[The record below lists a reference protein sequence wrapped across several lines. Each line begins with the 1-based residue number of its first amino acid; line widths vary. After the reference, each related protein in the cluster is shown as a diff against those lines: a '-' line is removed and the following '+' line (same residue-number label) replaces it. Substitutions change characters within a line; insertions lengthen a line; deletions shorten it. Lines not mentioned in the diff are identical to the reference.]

1 MTRKF
6 REFKKS
12 LSEEK
17 ARVKLYK
24 SGKNWVKAG
33 IKEFQLLKA
42 LGLSFLSHDI
52 VKDENGE
59 VTTQFGEQLKK
70 NALRTTAFAGGM
82 FTVNMLHDQQAFAA
96 SDAPITSE
104 LATKSQTIGDQ
115 TSIVIEKSTSSDQ
128 STNPITESESKH
140 DSESISLSEHQTSE
154 STSLSTSTSKSISTS
169 VEESES
175 TSKDSHTKTQDSQS
189 DNHQSTSQEVNGSS
203 NHEQSTPHTAQSLTS
218 LSIESQTSTSNAS
231 LKETKEGELSKNL
244 SKLSQNQN
252 IKLHEEHTMRSADL
266 SSGYTGFRAA
276 YYVPRSRTTPTT
288 KVYTGQG
295 SFRGRG
301 RIKYNIFYKVVVTS
315 NGKEMKIR
323 YTLSQDDPNTSNVE
337 KPRWAGQKRFGIHN
351 TWDAGPGRGQL
362 KLGSA
367 FGKPTV
373 IQGETRPNYGSWV
386 GTPIT
391 KYVSGDRTNG
401 FYWQAAVLA
410 PRHGEKGEGITAEIT
425 VPIVNPSG
433 RFNWEFHPVGQQD
446 GVGGKTDY
454 FENVWIRDYDPYYKY
469 IQTKEGR
476 ASVSHSIS
484 QVKAS
489 ESRSTSLIQSES
501 IRRSQSISESE
512 SIAAAS
518 HSASVAKSQSISRSQ
533 SVAKSQSISR
543 SQSIA
548 HSRSASVAKSQ
559 SISRSQ
565 SIAHSRS
572 ASVAKSQSI
581 SRSQSIAHSRSA
593 SVAKSQSI
601 SRSQSIAQSQSA
613 SVAKSQSISRSQ
625 SIAHSRSASVAES
638 QSISR
643 SQSIAHSQSVAAS
656 ESESLSIS
664 LSKKQSISMSNSES
678 AAKSHSLS
686 VKRSNWIKKSKAAS
700 VRKSHSLSVRKSNS
714 AKRSH
719 AISVRKSKSLSVKK
733 SIAQSQSA
741 SVAKSQ
747 SISRS
752 QSVAASESASLSKS
766 K

>member
-218 LSIESQTSTSNAS
+218 LSIENQTSTSNTS

-323 YTLSQDDPNTSNVE
+323 YTLSQDNPNTSNVE
-337 KPRWAGQKRFGIHN
+337 KPRWAGQKRYGIKN
-351 TWDAGPGRGQL
+351 GWDAGPGRGQL

-373 IQGETRPNYGSWV
+373 RQGVTIQNYGVWAV
-386 GTPIT
+386 GSNVKP
-391 KYVSGDRTNG
+391 VSGDHNNG
-401 FYWQAAVLA
+401 YYWQPAVLSA
-410 PRHGEKGEGITAEIT
+410 KHGEAGYGVTAEIT
-425 VPIVNPSG
+425 VPIVNPTG

-446 GVGGKTDY
+446 GVGGMTDY

-469 IQTKEGR
+469 IQTNEGR
-476 ASVSHSIS
+476 ASVSNSIS
-484 QVKAS
+484 EVKAS
-489 ESRSTSLIQSES
+489 ESRSTSLVQSES

-512 SIAAAS
+512 SIVAAS

-533 SVAKSQSISR
+533 SVAKS
-543 SQSIA
+543 
-548 HSRSASVAKSQ
+548 
-559 SISRSQ
+559 
-565 SIAHSRS
+565 
-572 ASVAKSQSI
+572 
-581 SRSQSIAHSRSA
+581 
-593 SVAKSQSI
+593 
-601 SRSQSIAQSQSA
+601 
-613 SVAKSQSISRSQ
+613 
-625 SIAHSRSASVAES
+625 
-638 QSISR
+638 
-643 SQSIAHSQSVAAS
+643 
-656 ESESLSIS
+656 
-664 LSKKQSISMSNSES
+664 
-678 AAKSHSLS
+678 
-686 VKRSNWIKKSKAAS
+686 
-700 VRKSHSLSVRKSNS
+700 
-714 AKRSH
+714 
-719 AISVRKSKSLSVKK
+719 
-733 SIAQSQSA
+733 
-741 SVAKSQ
+741 
-747 SISRS
+747 
-752 QSVAASESASLSKS
+752 
-766 K
+766 

>member
-189 DNHQSTSQEVNGSS
+189 DSHQSTSQEVNGSS

-218 LSIESQTSTSNAS
+218 LSIESQTSTSNTS

-266 SSGYTGFRAA
+266 NSGYTGFRAA

-301 RIKYNIFYKVVVTS
+301 RIKYDIFYKVVVTS

-323 YTLSQDDPNTSNVE
+323 YTLSQDNPNTSNVE
-337 KPRWAGQKRFGIHN
+337 KPRWAGQKRYGIKN
-351 TWDAGPGRGQL
+351 GWDAGPGRGQL

-373 IQGETRPNYGSWV
+373 RQGVTIENYGGWAV
-386 GTPIT
+386 GSNVKP
-391 KYVSGDRTNG
+391 VSGDHNNG
-401 FYWQAAVLA
+401 YYWQPAVLS
-410 PRHGEKGEGITAEIT
+410 PKHGEAGYGVTAEIT
-425 VPIVNPSG
+425 VPIVNPTG

-446 GVGGKTDY
+446 GVGGMTDY

-469 IQTKEGR
+469 IQTNEGR
-476 ASVSHSIS
+476 ASVSNSIS
-484 QVKAS
+484 EVKAS
-489 ESRSTSLIQSES
+489 ESRSTSLVQSES

-512 SIAAAS
+512 SIVAAS

-601 SRSQSIAQSQSA
+601 SRSQSIAN
-613 SVAKSQSISRSQ
+613 
-625 SIAHSRSASVAES
+625 
-638 QSISR
+638 
-643 SQSIAHSQSVAAS
+643 SQSVAAS

-766 K
+766 KSTSLSNSVSAEKSTSLSRSASVAKSQSIS

>member
-218 LSIESQTSTSNAS
+218 LSIESQTSTSNTS

-295 SFRGRG
+295 SFRGR
-301 RIKYNIFYKVVVTS
+301 IKYNIFYKVVVTS

-323 YTLSQDDPNTSNVE
+323 YTLSQDNPNTSNVE
-337 KPRWAGQKRFGIHN
+337 KPRWAGQKRYGIKN
-351 TWDAGPGRGQL
+351 GWDAGPGRGQL

-373 IQGETRPNYGSWV
+373 RQGVTIENYGGWAV
-386 GTPIT
+386 GSNVKP
-391 KYVSGDRTNG
+391 VSGDHNNG
-401 FYWQAAVLA
+401 YYWQPAVLSA
-410 PRHGEKGEGITAEIT
+410 KHGEAGYGVTAEIT
-425 VPIVNPSG
+425 VPIVNPTG

-446 GVGGKTDY
+446 GVGGMTDY

-469 IQTKEGR
+469 IQTNEGR
-476 ASVSHSIS
+476 ASVSNSIS
-484 QVKAS
+484 EVKAS
-489 ESRSTSLIQSES
+489 ESRSTSLVQSES

-512 SIAAAS
+512 SIVAAS

-559 SISRSQ
+559 SISRRQ
-565 SIAHSRS
+565 SIAHSR
-572 ASVAKSQSI
+572 
-581 SRSQSIAHSRSA
+581 
-593 SVAKSQSI
+593 
-601 SRSQSIAQSQSA
+601 SA

-643 SQSIAHSQSVAAS
+643 SQSIANSQSVAAS

-752 QSVAASESASLSKS
+752 QSV
-766 K
+766 

>member
-218 LSIESQTSTSNAS
+218 LSIESQTSTSNTS

-323 YTLSQDDPNTSNVE
+323 YTLSQDNPNTSNVE
-337 KPRWAGQKRFGIHN
+337 KPRWAGQKRYGIKN
-351 TWDAGPGRGQL
+351 GWDAGPGRGQL

-373 IQGETRPNYGSWV
+373 RQGVTIENYGGWAV
-386 GTPIT
+386 GSNVKP
-391 KYVSGDRTNG
+391 VSGDHNNG
-401 FYWQAAVLA
+401 YYWQPAVLS
-410 PRHGEKGEGITAEIT
+410 PKHGEAGYGVTAEIT
-425 VPIVNPSG
+425 VPIVNPTG

-446 GVGGKTDY
+446 GVGGMTDY

-469 IQTKEGR
+469 IQTNEGR
-476 ASVSHSIS
+476 ASVSNSIS
-484 QVKAS
+484 EVKAS
-489 ESRSTSLIQSES
+489 ESRSTSLVQSES

-512 SIAAAS
+512 SIVAAS

-559 SISRSQ
+559 SISR
-565 SIAHSRS
+565 R
-572 ASVAKSQSI
+572 
-581 SRSQSIAHSRSA
+581 QSIAHSRSA

-601 SRSQSIAQSQSA
+601 SRSQSIAQSRSASVAKSQSISRSQSIAQSRSA

-643 SQSIAHSQSVAAS
+643 SQSIAHSRSASVAESQSISRSQSIANSQSVAAS

-741 SVAKSQ
+741 
-747 SISRS
+747 
-752 QSVAASESASLSKS
+752 
-766 K
+766 

>member
-218 LSIESQTSTSNAS
+218 LSIESQTSTSNTS

-337 KPRWAGQKRFGIHN
+337 KPRWAGQKRYGIKN
-351 TWDAGPGRGQL
+351 GWDAGPGRGQL

-373 IQGETRPNYGSWV
+373 RQGVTIENYGGWAV
-386 GTPIT
+386 GSNVKP
-391 KYVSGDRTNG
+391 VSGDHNNG
-401 FYWQAAVLA
+401 YYWQPAVLS
-410 PRHGEKGEGITAEIT
+410 PKHGEAGYGVTAEIT
-425 VPIVNPSG
+425 VPIVNPTG

-446 GVGGKTDY
+446 GVGGMTDY

-469 IQTKEGR
+469 IQTNEGR
-476 ASVSHSIS
+476 ASVSNSIS
-484 QVKAS
+484 EVKAS
-489 ESRSTSLIQSES
+489 ESRSTSLVQSES

-512 SIAAAS
+512 SIVAAS

-572 ASVAKSQSI
+572 ASVA
-581 SRSQSIAHSRSA
+581 
-593 SVAKSQSI
+593 
-601 SRSQSIAQSQSA
+601 
-613 SVAKSQSISRSQ
+613 
-625 SIAHSRSASVAES
+625 ES

-643 SQSIAHSQSVAAS
+643 SQSIANSQSVAAS

-766 K
+766 KSTSLSNSVSAEKSTSLSRSASVAKSQSISRSQS

>member
-218 LSIESQTSTSNAS
+218 LSIESQTSTSNTS

-337 KPRWAGQKRFGIHN
+337 KPRWAGQKRYGIKN
-351 TWDAGPGRGQL
+351 GWDAGPGRGQL

-373 IQGETRPNYGSWV
+373 RQGVTIENYGGWAV
-386 GTPIT
+386 GSNVKP
-391 KYVSGDRTNG
+391 VSGDHNNG
-401 FYWQAAVLA
+401 YYWQPAVLS
-410 PRHGEKGEGITAEIT
+410 PKHGEAGYGVTAEIT
-425 VPIVNPSG
+425 VPIVNPTG

-446 GVGGKTDY
+446 GVGGMTDY

-469 IQTKEGR
+469 IQTNEGR
-476 ASVSHSIS
+476 ASVSNSIS
-484 QVKAS
+484 EVKAS
-489 ESRSTSLIQSES
+489 ESRSTSLVQSES

-512 SIAAAS
+512 SIVAAS

-581 SRSQSIAHSRSA
+581 SRRQSIAHSRSA

-601 SRSQSIAQSQSA
+601 SRSQSIAQSRSA

-643 SQSIAHSQSVAAS
+643 SQSIANSQSVAAS

-752 QSVAASESASLSKS
+752 QSVAASESAS
-766 K
+766 

>member
-189 DNHQSTSQEVNGSS
+189 DSHQSTSQEVNGSS

-218 LSIESQTSTSNAS
+218 LSIESQTSTSNTS

-266 SSGYTGFRAA
+266 NSGYTGFRAA

-301 RIKYNIFYKVVVTS
+301 RIKYDIFYKVVVTS

-323 YTLSQDDPNTSNVE
+323 YTLSQDNPNTSNVE
-337 KPRWAGQKRFGIHN
+337 KPRWAGQKRYGIKN
-351 TWDAGPGRGQL
+351 GWDAGPGRGQL

-373 IQGETRPNYGSWV
+373 RQGVTIENYGGWAV
-386 GTPIT
+386 GSNVKP
-391 KYVSGDRTNG
+391 VSGDHNNG
-401 FYWQAAVLA
+401 YYWQPAVLS
-410 PRHGEKGEGITAEIT
+410 PKHGEAGYGVTAEIT
-425 VPIVNPSG
+425 VPIVNPTG

-446 GVGGKTDY
+446 GVGGMTDY

-469 IQTKEGR
+469 IQTNEGR
-476 ASVSHSIS
+476 ASVSNSIS
-484 QVKAS
+484 EVKAS
-489 ESRSTSLIQSES
+489 ESRSTSLVQSES

-512 SIAAAS
+512 SIVAAS

-601 SRSQSIAQSQSA
+601 SRSQSIAHSRSA

-625 SIAHSRSASVAES
+625 SIAQSRSASVAKS

-643 SQSIAHSQSVAAS
+643 SQSIANSQSVAAS

-752 QSVAASESASLSKS
+752 QSVAASE
-766 K
+766 

>member
-189 DNHQSTSQEVNGSS
+189 DSHQSTSQEVNGSS

-218 LSIESQTSTSNAS
+218 LSIESQTSTSNTS

-301 RIKYNIFYKVVVTS
+301 RIKYDIFYKVVVTS

-323 YTLSQDDPNTSNVE
+323 YTLSQDNPNTSNVE
-337 KPRWAGQKRFGIHN
+337 KPRWAGQKRFGIKN
-351 TWDAGPGRGQL
+351 GWDAGPGRGQL

-373 IQGETRPNYGSWV
+373 RQGVTIENYGGWAV
-386 GTPIT
+386 GSNV
-391 KYVSGDRTNG
+391 KQVSGDHNNG
-401 FYWQAAVLA
+401 YYWQPAVLS
-410 PRHGEKGEGITAEIT
+410 PKHGEAGYGVTAEIT
-425 VPIVNPSG
+425 VPIVNPTG

-446 GVGGKTDY
+446 GVGGMTDY

-469 IQTKEGR
+469 IQTNEGR
-476 ASVSHSIS
+476 ASVSNSIS
-484 QVKAS
+484 EVKAS
-489 ESRSTSLIQSES
+489 ESRSTSLVQSES

-512 SIAAAS
+512 SIVAAS
-518 HSASVAKSQSISRSQ
+518 HSASVKKPICGEITIDLKKSVDCTQPISKCGKITIDLKKPVDCTQPISKCGKITVDFKKAVDRTQPISKCGKITVDFKKAVNCAESISKCGKITIDFKK
-533 SVAKSQSISR
+533 SVNCAESISKCGK
-543 SQSIA
+543 IA
-548 HSRSASVAKSQ
+548 IDFKKSVNCAE
-559 SISRSQ
+559 SISKCGK
-565 SIAHSRS
+565 IT
-572 ASVAKSQSI
+572 I
-581 SRSQSIAHSRSA
+581 DF
-593 SVAKSQSI
+593 
-601 SRSQSIAQSQSA
+601 
-613 SVAKSQSISRSQ
+613 
-625 SIAHSRSASVAES
+625 
-638 QSISR
+638 
-643 SQSIAHSQSVAAS
+643 
-656 ESESLSIS
+656 
-664 LSKKQSISMSNSES
+664 
-678 AAKSHSLS
+678 
-686 VKRSNWIKKSKAAS
+686 KKSVNCTEPINKCS
-700 VRKSHSLSVRKSNS
+700 GITVDF
-714 AKRSH
+714 
-719 AISVRKSKSLSVKK
+719 KK
-733 SIAQSQSA
+733 SVDCA
-741 SVAKSQ
+741 
-747 SISRS
+747 
-752 QSVAASESASLSKS
+752 
-766 K
+766 

>member
-189 DNHQSTSQEVNGSS
+189 DSHQSTSQEVNGSS

-218 LSIESQTSTSNAS
+218 LSIESQTSTSNTS

-266 SSGYTGFRAA
+266 NSGYTGFRAA

-301 RIKYNIFYKVVVTS
+301 RIKYDIFYKVVVTS

-323 YTLSQDDPNTSNVE
+323 YTLSQDNPNTSNVE
-337 KPRWAGQKRFGIHN
+337 KPRWAGQKRYGIKN
-351 TWDAGPGRGQL
+351 GWDAGPGRGQL

-373 IQGETRPNYGSWV
+373 RQGVTIQNYGVWAV
-386 GTPIT
+386 GSNVKP
-391 KYVSGDRTNG
+391 VSGDHNNG
-401 FYWQAAVLA
+401 YYWQPAVLS
-410 PRHGEKGEGITAEIT
+410 PKHGEAGYGVTAEIT
-425 VPIVNPSG
+425 VPIVNPTG

-446 GVGGKTDY
+446 GVGGMTDY

-469 IQTKEGR
+469 IQTNEGR
-476 ASVSHSIS
+476 ASVSNSIS
-484 QVKAS
+484 EVKAS
-489 ESRSTSLIQSES
+489 ESRSTSLVQSES

-512 SIAAAS
+512 SIVAAS

-559 SISRSQ
+559 SISRRQ

-581 SRSQSIAHSRSA
+581 SRSQSIAN
-593 SVAKSQSI
+593 
-601 SRSQSIAQSQSA
+601 
-613 SVAKSQSISRSQ
+613 
-625 SIAHSRSASVAES
+625 
-638 QSISR
+638 
-643 SQSIAHSQSVAAS
+643 SQSVAAS

-766 K
+766 KSTSLSNSVSAEKSTSLSRSASVAKSQSISRSQSVAAS

>member
-218 LSIESQTSTSNAS
+218 LSIESQTSTSNTS

-266 SSGYTGFRAA
+266 NSGYTGFRAA

-323 YTLSQDDPNTSNVE
+323 YTLSQDNPNTSNVE
-337 KPRWAGQKRFGIHN
+337 KPRWAGQKRYGIKN
-351 TWDAGPGRGQL
+351 GWDAGPGRGQL

-373 IQGETRPNYGSWV
+373 RQGVTIENYGGWAV
-386 GTPIT
+386 GSNVKP
-391 KYVSGDRTNG
+391 VSGDHNNG
-401 FYWQAAVLA
+401 YYWQPAVLS
-410 PRHGEKGEGITAEIT
+410 PKHGEAGYGVTAEIT
-425 VPIVNPSG
+425 VPIVNPTG

-446 GVGGKTDY
+446 GVGGMTDY

-469 IQTKEGR
+469 IQTNEGR
-476 ASVSHSIS
+476 ASVSNSIS
-484 QVKAS
+484 EVKAS
-489 ESRSTSLIQSES
+489 ESRSTSLVQSES

-512 SIAAAS
+512 SIVAAS

-581 SRSQSIAHSRSA
+581 SRRQSIAHSRSASVAKSQSISRRQSIAHSRSA

-601 SRSQSIAQSQSA
+601 SRSQSIAQSRSA

-625 SIAHSRSASVAES
+625 SIAQSRSASVA
-638 QSISR
+638 
-643 SQSIAHSQSVAAS
+643 
-656 ESESLSIS
+656 
-664 LSKKQSISMSNSES
+664 
-678 AAKSHSLS
+678 KS
-686 VKRSNWIKKSKAAS
+686 
-700 VRKSHSLSVRKSNS
+700 
-714 AKRSH
+714 
-719 AISVRKSKSLSVKK
+719 
-733 SIAQSQSA
+733 
-741 SVAKSQ
+741 
-747 SISRS
+747 
-752 QSVAASESASLSKS
+752 
-766 K
+766 

>member
-59 VTTQFGEQLKK
+59 VTTQFGERLKK

-189 DNHQSTSQEVNGSS
+189 DSHQSTSQEVNGSS

-218 LSIESQTSTSNAS
+218 LSIESQTSTSNTS

-512 SIAAAS
+512 SIVAAS

-572 ASVAKSQSI
+572 ASVA
-581 SRSQSIAHSRSA
+581 
-593 SVAKSQSI
+593 
-601 SRSQSIAQSQSA
+601 
-613 SVAKSQSISRSQ
+613 
-625 SIAHSRSASVAES
+625 ES

-643 SQSIAHSQSVAAS
+643 SQSIANSQSVAAS

-766 K
+766 KSTSLSNSVSAEKSTSLSRSASVAKSQSISRSQSVV

>member
-218 LSIESQTSTSNAS
+218 LSIESQTSTSNTS

-337 KPRWAGQKRFGIHN
+337 KPRWAGQKRYGIKN
-351 TWDAGPGRGQL
+351 GWDAGPGRGQL

-373 IQGETRPNYGSWV
+373 RQGVTIENYGGWAV
-386 GTPIT
+386 GSNVKP
-391 KYVSGDRTNG
+391 VSGDHNNG
-401 FYWQAAVLA
+401 YYWQPAVLS
-410 PRHGEKGEGITAEIT
+410 PKHGEAGYGVTAEIT
-425 VPIVNPSG
+425 VPIVNPTG

-446 GVGGKTDY
+446 GVGGMTDY

-469 IQTKEGR
+469 IQTNEGR
-476 ASVSHSIS
+476 ASVSNSIS
-484 QVKAS
+484 EVKAS
-489 ESRSTSLIQSES
+489 ESRSTSLVQSES

-512 SIAAAS
+512 SIVAAS

-581 SRSQSIAHSRSA
+581 SRRQSIAHSRSA

-601 SRSQSIAQSQSA
+601 SRSQSIAQSRSA

-643 SQSIAHSQSVAAS
+643 SQSIANSQSVAAS

-752 QSVAASESASLSKS
+752 QSVAASESA
-766 K
+766 

>member
-218 LSIESQTSTSNAS
+218 LSIESQTSTSNTS

-337 KPRWAGQKRFGIHN
+337 KPRWAGQKRYGIKN
-351 TWDAGPGRGQL
+351 GWDAGPGRGQL

-373 IQGETRPNYGSWV
+373 RQGVTIQNYGVWAV
-386 GTPIT
+386 GSNVKP
-391 KYVSGDRTNG
+391 VSGDHNNG
-401 FYWQAAVLA
+401 YYWQPAVLS
-410 PRHGEKGEGITAEIT
+410 PKHGEAGYGVTAEIT
-425 VPIVNPSG
+425 VPIVNPTG

-446 GVGGKTDY
+446 GVGGMTDY

-469 IQTKEGR
+469 IQTNEGR
-476 ASVSHSIS
+476 ASVSNSIS
-484 QVKAS
+484 EVKAS
-489 ESRSTSLIQSES
+489 ESRSTSLVQSES

-512 SIAAAS
+512 SIVAAS
-518 HSASVAKSQSISRSQ
+518 H
-533 SVAKSQSISR
+533 
-543 SQSIA
+543 
-548 HSRSASVAKSQ
+548 
-559 SISRSQ
+559 
-565 SIAHSRS
+565 
-572 ASVAKSQSI
+572 
-581 SRSQSIAHSRSA
+581 
-593 SVAKSQSI
+593 
-601 SRSQSIAQSQSA
+601 
-613 SVAKSQSISRSQ
+613 
-625 SIAHSRSASVAES
+625 
-638 QSISR
+638 
-643 SQSIAHSQSVAAS
+643 
-656 ESESLSIS
+656 
-664 LSKKQSISMSNSES
+664 
-678 AAKSHSLS
+678 
-686 VKRSNWIKKSKAAS
+686 
-700 VRKSHSLSVRKSNS
+700 
-714 AKRSH
+714 
-719 AISVRKSKSLSVKK
+719 
-733 SIAQSQSA
+733 SA

-766 K
+766 KSTSLSNSVSAEKSTSLSRSASVAKSQSISRSQSVAASESASLSKSKSTSLSNSVSAEKSTSLSRSASVAKSQSISRSQSVAASESASLSKSKSTSLSNSVSAEKSTSLSRSASVAKSQSISRSQSVAASESASLSKSKSTSLSNSVSVEKSTSLSRSASVAKSQSISRSQSVAASESASLSKSKSTSLSNSVSAEKSTSLSRSASVAKSQS

>member
-59 VTTQFGEQLKK
+59 VTTQFGERLKK

-189 DNHQSTSQEVNGSS
+189 DSHQSTSQEVNGSS

-218 LSIESQTSTSNAS
+218 LSIESQTSTSNTS

-323 YTLSQDDPNTSNVE
+323 YTLSQDNPDTSNVE
-337 KPRWAGQKRFGIHN
+337 KPAWAGQRRFGIHN

-512 SIAAAS
+512 SIVAAS

-581 SRSQSIAHSRSA
+581 SRSQSIGHS
-593 SVAKSQSI
+593 
-601 SRSQSIAQSQSA
+601 
-613 SVAKSQSISRSQ
+613 
-625 SIAHSRSASVAES
+625 
-638 QSISR
+638 
-643 SQSIAHSQSVAAS
+643 
-656 ESESLSIS
+656 
-664 LSKKQSISMSNSES
+664 
-678 AAKSHSLS
+678 
-686 VKRSNWIKKSKAAS
+686 
-700 VRKSHSLSVRKSNS
+700 
-714 AKRSH
+714 
-719 AISVRKSKSLSVKK
+719 
-733 SIAQSQSA
+733 
-741 SVAKSQ
+741 
-747 SISRS
+747 
-752 QSVAASESASLSKS
+752 
-766 K
+766 

>member
-70 NALRTTAFAGGM
+70 NVLRTTAFAGGM

-128 STNPITESESKH
+128 STNSIVESESKR

-154 STSLSTSTSKSISTS
+154 STSLSTSTSKSMSTS

-189 DNHQSTSQEVNGSS
+189 DSHQSTSQEVNGSS

-218 LSIESQTSTSNAS
+218 LSIDSQTSTSNTS

-266 SSGYTGFRAA
+266 NSGYTGFRAA
-276 YYVPRSRTTPTT
+276 YYAPRSRTTPTT

-337 KPRWAGQKRFGIHN
+337 KPRWAGQRRFGIHN

-373 IQGETRPNYGSWV
+373 IQGETRPNYGSWI

-469 IQTKEGR
+469 IHTSAGR
-476 ASVSHSIS
+476 ASVSNSIS

-512 SIAAAS
+512 SIVAAS

-572 ASVAKSQSI
+572 ASVA
-581 SRSQSIAHSRSA
+581 
-593 SVAKSQSI
+593 
-601 SRSQSIAQSQSA
+601 
-613 SVAKSQSISRSQ
+613 
-625 SIAHSRSASVAES
+625 ES

-656 ESESLSIS
+656 ESESLSTS

-686 VKRSNWIKKSKAAS
+686 VRRSNWIKKSKAAS

-733 SIAQSQSA
+733 SISQSQSA

-766 K
+766 KSTSLSNSASAEKSTSLSRSASVAKSQSISRSQSVAASESAS

>member
-189 DNHQSTSQEVNGSS
+189 DSHQSTSQEVNGSS

-218 LSIESQTSTSNAS
+218 LSIESQTSTSNTS

-266 SSGYTGFRAA
+266 NSGYTGFRAA

-301 RIKYNIFYKVVVTS
+301 RIKYDIFYKVVVTS

-323 YTLSQDDPNTSNVE
+323 YTLSQDNPNTSNVE
-337 KPRWAGQKRFGIHN
+337 KPRWAGQKRYGIKN
-351 TWDAGPGRGQL
+351 GWDAGPGRGQL

-373 IQGETRPNYGSWV
+373 RQGVTIQNYGVWAV
-386 GTPIT
+386 GSNVKP
-391 KYVSGDRTNG
+391 VSGDHNNG
-401 FYWQAAVLA
+401 YYWQPAVLS
-410 PRHGEKGEGITAEIT
+410 PKHGEAGYGVTAEIT
-425 VPIVNPSG
+425 VPIVNPTG

-446 GVGGKTDY
+446 GVGGMTDY

-469 IQTKEGR
+469 IQTNEGR
-476 ASVSHSIS
+476 ASVSNSIS
-484 QVKAS
+484 EVKAS
-489 ESRSTSLIQSES
+489 ESRSTSLVQSES

-512 SIAAAS
+512 SIVAAS

-581 SRSQSIAHSRSA
+581 SRSQSIAN
-593 SVAKSQSI
+593 
-601 SRSQSIAQSQSA
+601 
-613 SVAKSQSISRSQ
+613 
-625 SIAHSRSASVAES
+625 
-638 QSISR
+638 
-643 SQSIAHSQSVAAS
+643 SQSVAAS

-766 K
+766 KSTSLSNSVSAEKST

>member
-59 VTTQFGEQLKK
+59 VTTQFGERLKK

-96 SDAPITSE
+96 SDVPITSE

-189 DNHQSTSQEVNGSS
+189 DSHQSTSQEVNGSS

-218 LSIESQTSTSNAS
+218 LSIESQTSTSNTS

-484 QVKAS
+484 EVKAS

-512 SIAAAS
+512 SIVAAS

-733 SIAQSQSA
+733 SISQSQSA

-752 QSVAASESASLSKS
+752 
-766 K
+766 

>member
-218 LSIESQTSTSNAS
+218 LSIESQTSTSNTS

-337 KPRWAGQKRFGIHN
+337 KPRWAGQKRYGIKN
-351 TWDAGPGRGQL
+351 GWDAGPGRGQL

-373 IQGETRPNYGSWV
+373 RQGVTIENYGGWAV
-386 GTPIT
+386 GSNVKP
-391 KYVSGDRTNG
+391 VSGDHNNG
-401 FYWQAAVLA
+401 YYWQPAVLS
-410 PRHGEKGEGITAEIT
+410 PKHGEAGYGVTAEIT
-425 VPIVNPSG
+425 VPIVNPTG

-446 GVGGKTDY
+446 GVGGMTDY

-469 IQTKEGR
+469 IQTNEGR
-476 ASVSHSIS
+476 ASVSNSIS
-484 QVKAS
+484 EAKAS
-489 ESRSTSLIQSES
+489 ESRSTSLVQSES

-512 SIAAAS
+512 SIVAAS

-581 SRSQSIAHSRSA
+581 SRSQSIAN
-593 SVAKSQSI
+593 
-601 SRSQSIAQSQSA
+601 
-613 SVAKSQSISRSQ
+613 
-625 SIAHSRSASVAES
+625 
-638 QSISR
+638 
-643 SQSIAHSQSVAAS
+643 SQSVAAS

-766 K
+766 KSTS

>member
-59 VTTQFGEQLKK
+59 VTTQFGERLKK

-189 DNHQSTSQEVNGSS
+189 DSHQSTSQEVNGSS

-218 LSIESQTSTSNAS
+218 LSIESQTSTSNTS

-512 SIAAAS
+512 SIVAAS

-601 SRSQSIAQSQSA
+601 SRRQSIAHSRSA

-625 SIAHSRSASVAES
+625 SIA
-638 QSISR
+638 
-643 SQSIAHSQSVAAS
+643 
-656 ESESLSIS
+656 
-664 LSKKQSISMSNSES
+664 
-678 AAKSHSLS
+678 
-686 VKRSNWIKKSKAAS
+686 
-700 VRKSHSLSVRKSNS
+700 
-714 AKRSH
+714 
-719 AISVRKSKSLSVKK
+719 
-733 SIAQSQSA
+733 
-741 SVAKSQ
+741 
-747 SISRS
+747 
-752 QSVAASESASLSKS
+752 
-766 K
+766 

>member
-218 LSIESQTSTSNAS
+218 LSIESQTSTSNTS

-337 KPRWAGQKRFGIHN
+337 KPRWAGQKRYGIKN
-351 TWDAGPGRGQL
+351 GWDAGPGRGQL

-373 IQGETRPNYGSWV
+373 RQGVTIENYGGWAV
-386 GTPIT
+386 GSNVKP
-391 KYVSGDRTNG
+391 VSGDHNNG
-401 FYWQAAVLA
+401 YYWQPAVLS
-410 PRHGEKGEGITAEIT
+410 PKHGEAGYGVTAEIT
-425 VPIVNPSG
+425 VPIVNPTG

-446 GVGGKTDY
+446 GVGGMTDY

-469 IQTKEGR
+469 IQTNEGR
-476 ASVSHSIS
+476 ASVSNSIS
-484 QVKAS
+484 EVKAS
-489 ESRSTSLIQSES
+489 ESRSTSLVQSES

-512 SIAAAS
+512 SIVAAS

-559 SISRSQ
+559 SISRRQ

-581 SRSQSIAHSRSA
+581 SRRQSIAHSRSA

-601 SRSQSIAQSQSA
+601 SRSQSIAQSRSA

-625 SIAHSRSASVAES
+625 SIAN
-638 QSISR
+638 
-643 SQSIAHSQSVAAS
+643 SQSVAAS

-664 LSKKQSISMSNSES
+664 LSKKQSMSMSNSES

-766 K
+766 KSTSLSNSVSAEKST

>member
-189 DNHQSTSQEVNGSS
+189 DSHQSTSQEVNGSS

-218 LSIESQTSTSNAS
+218 LSIESQTSTSNTS

-266 SSGYTGFRAA
+266 NSGYTGFRAA

-337 KPRWAGQKRFGIHN
+337 KPRWAGQKRYGIKN
-351 TWDAGPGRGQL
+351 GWDAGPGRGQL

-373 IQGETRPNYGSWV
+373 RQGVTIENYGGWAV
-386 GTPIT
+386 GSNVKP
-391 KYVSGDRTNG
+391 VSGDHNNG
-401 FYWQAAVLA
+401 YYWQPAVLS
-410 PRHGEKGEGITAEIT
+410 PKHGEAGYGVTAEIT
-425 VPIVNPSG
+425 VPIVNPTG

-446 GVGGKTDY
+446 GVGGMTDY

-469 IQTKEGR
+469 IQTNEGR
-476 ASVSHSIS
+476 ASVSNSIS
-484 QVKAS
+484 EVKAS
-489 ESRSTSLIQSES
+489 ESRSTSLVQSES

-512 SIAAAS
+512 SIVAAS
-518 HSASVAKSQSISRSQ
+518 H
-533 SVAKSQSISR
+533 
-543 SQSIA
+543 
-548 HSRSASVAKSQ
+548 
-559 SISRSQ
+559 
-565 SIAHSRS
+565 
-572 ASVAKSQSI
+572 
-581 SRSQSIAHSRSA
+581 
-593 SVAKSQSI
+593 
-601 SRSQSIAQSQSA
+601 
-613 SVAKSQSISRSQ
+613 
-625 SIAHSRSASVAES
+625 
-638 QSISR
+638 
-643 SQSIAHSQSVAAS
+643 
-656 ESESLSIS
+656 
-664 LSKKQSISMSNSES
+664 
-678 AAKSHSLS
+678 
-686 VKRSNWIKKSKAAS
+686 
-700 VRKSHSLSVRKSNS
+700 
-714 AKRSH
+714 
-719 AISVRKSKSLSVKK
+719 
-733 SIAQSQSA
+733 SA

-766 K
+766 KSTSLSNSVSAEKSTSLSRSASVAKSQSISRSQSVAASESASLSKSKSTSLSNSVSAEKSTSLSRSASVAKSQSISRSQSVAASESASLSKSKSTSLSNSVSVEKSTSLSRSASVAKSQSISRSQSVAASESASLSKSKSTSLSNSVSAEKSTSLSRSAS

>member
-218 LSIESQTSTSNAS
+218 LSIESQTSTSNTS

-337 KPRWAGQKRFGIHN
+337 KPRWAGQKRYGIKN
-351 TWDAGPGRGQL
+351 GWDAGPGRGQL

-373 IQGETRPNYGSWV
+373 RQGVTIENYGGWAV
-386 GTPIT
+386 GSNVKP
-391 KYVSGDRTNG
+391 VSGDHNNG
-401 FYWQAAVLA
+401 YYWQPAVLS
-410 PRHGEKGEGITAEIT
+410 PKHGEAGYGVTAEIT
-425 VPIVNPSG
+425 VPIVNPTG

-446 GVGGKTDY
+446 GVGGMTDY

-469 IQTKEGR
+469 IQTNEGR
-476 ASVSHSIS
+476 ASVSNSIS
-484 QVKAS
+484 EVKAS
-489 ESRSTSLIQSES
+489 ESRSTSLVQSES

-512 SIAAAS
+512 SIVAAS
-518 HSASVAKSQSISRSQ
+518 H
-533 SVAKSQSISR
+533 
-543 SQSIA
+543 
-548 HSRSASVAKSQ
+548 
-559 SISRSQ
+559 
-565 SIAHSRS
+565 
-572 ASVAKSQSI
+572 
-581 SRSQSIAHSRSA
+581 
-593 SVAKSQSI
+593 
-601 SRSQSIAQSQSA
+601 
-613 SVAKSQSISRSQ
+613 
-625 SIAHSRSASVAES
+625 
-638 QSISR
+638 
-643 SQSIAHSQSVAAS
+643 
-656 ESESLSIS
+656 
-664 LSKKQSISMSNSES
+664 
-678 AAKSHSLS
+678 
-686 VKRSNWIKKSKAAS
+686 
-700 VRKSHSLSVRKSNS
+700 
-714 AKRSH
+714 
-719 AISVRKSKSLSVKK
+719 
-733 SIAQSQSA
+733 SA

-766 K
+766 KSTSLSNSVSAEKSTSLSRSASVAKSQSISRSQSVAASESASLSKSKSTSLSNSVSAEKSTSLSRSASVAKSQSISRSQSVAASESASLSKSKSTSLSNSVSVEKSTSLSR

>member
-218 LSIESQTSTSNAS
+218 LSIESQTSTSNTS

-266 SSGYTGFRAA
+266 NSGYTGFRAA

-301 RIKYNIFYKVVVTS
+301 RIKYDIFYKVVVTS

-323 YTLSQDDPNTSNVE
+323 YTLSQDNPNTSNVE
-337 KPRWAGQKRFGIHN
+337 KPRWAGQKRYGIKN
-351 TWDAGPGRGQL
+351 GWDAGPGRGQL

-373 IQGETRPNYGSWV
+373 RQGVTIENYGVWAV
-386 GTPIT
+386 GSNVKP
-391 KYVSGDRTNG
+391 VSGDHNNG
-401 FYWQAAVLA
+401 YYWQPAVLS
-410 PRHGEKGEGITAEIT
+410 PKHGEAGYGVTAEIT
-425 VPIVNPSG
+425 VPIVNPTG

-446 GVGGKTDY
+446 GVGGMTDY

-469 IQTKEGR
+469 IQTNEGR
-476 ASVSHSIS
+476 ASVSNSIS
-484 QVKAS
+484 EVKAS
-489 ESRSTSLIQSES
+489 ESRSTSLVQSES

-512 SIAAAS
+512 SIVAAS

-733 SIAQSQSA
+733 SISQSQSA

-747 SISRS
+747 SIS
-752 QSVAASESASLSKS
+752 
-766 K
+766 

>member
-59 VTTQFGEQLKK
+59 VTTQFGERLKK

-218 LSIESQTSTSNAS
+218 LSIESQTSTSNTS

-337 KPRWAGQKRFGIHN
+337 KPRWAGQKRYGIKN
-351 TWDAGPGRGQL
+351 GWDAGPGRGQL

-373 IQGETRPNYGSWV
+373 RQGVTIENYGGWAV
-386 GTPIT
+386 GSNVKP
-391 KYVSGDRTNG
+391 VSGDHNNG
-401 FYWQAAVLA
+401 YYWQPAVLS
-410 PRHGEKGEGITAEIT
+410 PKHGEAGYGVTAEIT
-425 VPIVNPSG
+425 VPIVNPTG

-446 GVGGKTDY
+446 GVGGMTDY

-469 IQTKEGR
+469 IQTNEGR
-476 ASVSHSIS
+476 ASVSNSIS
-484 QVKAS
+484 EVKAS
-489 ESRSTSLIQSES
+489 ESRSTSLVQSES

-512 SIAAAS
+512 SIVAAS

-559 SISRSQ
+559 SISRRQ
-565 SIAHSRS
+565 SIAHSR
-572 ASVAKSQSI
+572 
-581 SRSQSIAHSRSA
+581 
-593 SVAKSQSI
+593 
-601 SRSQSIAQSQSA
+601 SA

-643 SQSIAHSQSVAAS
+643 SQSIANSQSVAAS

-752 QSVAASESASLSKS
+752 QSVAASESASL
-766 K
+766 

>member
-218 LSIESQTSTSNAS
+218 LSIESQTSTSNTS

-323 YTLSQDDPNTSNVE
+323 YTLSQDNPNTSNVE
-337 KPRWAGQKRFGIHN
+337 KPRWAGQKRYGIKN
-351 TWDAGPGRGQL
+351 GWDAGPGRGQL

-373 IQGETRPNYGSWV
+373 RQGVTIENYGGWAV
-386 GTPIT
+386 GSNVKP
-391 KYVSGDRTNG
+391 VSGDHNNG
-401 FYWQAAVLA
+401 YYWQPAVLS
-410 PRHGEKGEGITAEIT
+410 PKHGEAGYGVTAEIT
-425 VPIVNPSG
+425 VPIVNPTG

-446 GVGGKTDY
+446 GVGGMTDY

-469 IQTKEGR
+469 IQTNEGR
-476 ASVSHSIS
+476 ASVSNSIS
-484 QVKAS
+484 EVKAS
-489 ESRSTSLIQSES
+489 ESRSTSLVQSES

-512 SIAAAS
+512 SIVAAS

-581 SRSQSIAHSRSA
+581 SRRQSIAHSRSA

-601 SRSQSIAQSQSA
+601 SRSQSIAQSRSA

-643 SQSIAHSQSVAAS
+643 SQSIANSQSVAAS

-664 LSKKQSISMSNSES
+664 LSKKQSMSMSNSES

-752 QSVAASESASLSKS
+752 QSVAASE
-766 K
+766 

>member
-189 DNHQSTSQEVNGSS
+189 DSHQSTSQEVNGSS

-218 LSIESQTSTSNAS
+218 LSIESQTSTSNTS

-266 SSGYTGFRAA
+266 NSGYTGFRAA

-301 RIKYNIFYKVVVTS
+301 RIKYDIFYKVVVTS

-323 YTLSQDDPNTSNVE
+323 YTLSQDNPNTSNVE
-337 KPRWAGQKRFGIHN
+337 KPRWAGQKRYGIKN
-351 TWDAGPGRGQL
+351 GWDAGPGRGQL

-373 IQGETRPNYGSWV
+373 RQGVTIQNYGVWAV
-386 GTPIT
+386 GSNVKP
-391 KYVSGDRTNG
+391 VSGDHNNG
-401 FYWQAAVLA
+401 YYWQPAVLS
-410 PRHGEKGEGITAEIT
+410 PKHGEAGYGVTAEIT
-425 VPIVNPSG
+425 VPIVNPTG

-446 GVGGKTDY
+446 GVGGMTDY

-469 IQTKEGR
+469 IQTNEGR
-476 ASVSHSIS
+476 ASVSNSIS
-484 QVKAS
+484 EVKAS
-489 ESRSTSLIQSES
+489 ESRSTSLVQSES

-512 SIAAAS
+512 SIVAAS
-518 HSASVAKSQSISRSQ
+518 H
-533 SVAKSQSISR
+533 
-543 SQSIA
+543 
-548 HSRSASVAKSQ
+548 
-559 SISRSQ
+559 
-565 SIAHSRS
+565 
-572 ASVAKSQSI
+572 
-581 SRSQSIAHSRSA
+581 
-593 SVAKSQSI
+593 
-601 SRSQSIAQSQSA
+601 
-613 SVAKSQSISRSQ
+613 
-625 SIAHSRSASVAES
+625 
-638 QSISR
+638 
-643 SQSIAHSQSVAAS
+643 
-656 ESESLSIS
+656 
-664 LSKKQSISMSNSES
+664 
-678 AAKSHSLS
+678 
-686 VKRSNWIKKSKAAS
+686 
-700 VRKSHSLSVRKSNS
+700 
-714 AKRSH
+714 
-719 AISVRKSKSLSVKK
+719 
-733 SIAQSQSA
+733 SA

-766 K
+766 KSTSLSNSVSVEKSTSLSRSASVAKSQSISRSQSVAASESASLSKSKSTSLSNSVSAEKSTSLSRSASVAKSQSISRSQSVAASESASLSKSKSTSLSNSVSAEKSTSLSRSASVAKSQSISRSQSVAASESAS

>member
-218 LSIESQTSTSNAS
+218 LSIESQTSTSNTS

-266 SSGYTGFRAA
+266 NSGYTGFRAA

-301 RIKYNIFYKVVVTS
+301 RIKYDIFYKVVVTS

-323 YTLSQDDPNTSNVE
+323 YTLSQDNPNTSNVE
-337 KPRWAGQKRFGIHN
+337 KPRWAGQKRYGIKN
-351 TWDAGPGRGQL
+351 GWDAGPGRGQL

-373 IQGETRPNYGSWV
+373 RQGVTIENYGVWAV
-386 GTPIT
+386 GSNVKP
-391 KYVSGDRTNG
+391 VSGDHNNG
-401 FYWQAAVLA
+401 YYWQPAVLS
-410 PRHGEKGEGITAEIT
+410 PKHGEAGYGVTAEIT
-425 VPIVNPSG
+425 VPIVNPTG

-446 GVGGKTDY
+446 GVGGMTDY

-469 IQTKEGR
+469 IQTNEGR
-476 ASVSHSIS
+476 ASVSNSIS
-484 QVKAS
+484 EAKAS
-489 ESRSTSLIQSES
+489 ESRSTSLVQSES

-512 SIAAAS
+512 SIVAAS

-601 SRSQSIAQSQSA
+601 SRSQSIAHSRSA
-613 SVAKSQSISRSQ
+613 SVAKSQSISR
-625 SIAHSRSASVAES
+625 
-638 QSISR
+638 
-643 SQSIAHSQSVAAS
+643 
-656 ESESLSIS
+656 
-664 LSKKQSISMSNSES
+664 
-678 AAKSHSLS
+678 
-686 VKRSNWIKKSKAAS
+686 
-700 VRKSHSLSVRKSNS
+700 
-714 AKRSH
+714 
-719 AISVRKSKSLSVKK
+719 
-733 SIAQSQSA
+733 
-741 SVAKSQ
+741 
-747 SISRS
+747 
-752 QSVAASESASLSKS
+752 
-766 K
+766 

>member
-189 DNHQSTSQEVNGSS
+189 DSHQSTSQEVNGSS

-218 LSIESQTSTSNAS
+218 LSIESQTSTSNTS

-512 SIAAAS
+512 SIVAAS

-601 SRSQSIAQSQSA
+601 SRSQSIAHSRSA

-643 SQSIAHSQSVAAS
+643 SQSIANSQSVAAS

-752 QSVAASESASLSKS
+752 QSVAAS
-766 K
+766 